1 MAVKKGAGQQ
11 IAKRYPPYL
20 LARQIAALKRL
31 SDDTETPV
39 QHHIR
44 QAIDEY
50 LQRRKKPRRGRSAIA
65 S

>member
-1 MAVKKGAGQQ
+1 MAAKKIPVQ

-39 QHHIR
+39 QHLIR

-50 LQRRKKPRRGRSAIA
+50 LNRRKTTKRGRS

>member
-1 MAVKKGAGQQ
+1 MTAKRSSGQQ

-20 LARQIAALKRL
+20 LARQIAALRKL
-31 SDDTETPV
+31 SDDTDTPV
-39 QHHIR
+39 QHLIR

-50 LQRRKKPRRGRSAIA
+50 LRRRQKAKRARS

>member
-1 MAVKKGAGQQ
+1 MTAKNRSSRE

-39 QHHIR
+39 QYLIR

-50 LQRRKKPRRGRSAIA
+50 LERRKKSKRGQS
-65 S
+65 

>member
-1 MAVKKGAGQQ
+1 MTARKRTGQQ

-20 LARQIAALKRL
+20 LARQIAALKNL

-39 QHHIR
+39 QHLIR

-50 LQRRKKPRRGRSAIA
+50 LERRKKTKRGRSAIA

>member
-1 MAVKKGAGQQ
+1 MAAKKRSSQQ

-20 LARQIAALKRL
+20 LARQIAALRKL
-31 SDDTETPV
+31 SEDTDTPV
-39 QHHIR
+39 QYHIR

-50 LQRRKKPRRGRSAIA
+50 LQRRTRKRRS